1 MQFFYKSVEKKRER
15 GKNQAMKEY
24 TEDNSKGKDT
34 KYYEGLIEDR
44 LDIEELPQYEEW
56 SYVMGYLWWSPLRVC
71 TILGIITQVS
81 ATNKRFA

>member
-1 MQFFYKSVEKKRER
+1 MEG
-15 GKNQAMKEY
+15 GKNQTMKEA
-24 TEDNSKGKDT
+24 TEDNYKGKDT

-44 LDIEELPQYEEW
+44 VDIEELPHSEEW
-56 SYVMGYLWWSPLRVC
+56 SYVMGYLWWNPLRVC